1 MTIKKRLAVSNLIM
15 ILVPVCITL
24 LVGLLCLG
32 AVYWSLHT
40 TTGFGFENSNQFYAT
55 SQAASAAMHEV
66 FEHGSADAKDRL
78 QTIGNIIDPA
88 TTYVEVQMEGSD
100 FYRTGDQTMA
110 DPALMTAARQI
121 GSGAFVSGERHQM
134 YYYTDR
140 VDGQEYEL
148 FLFSNN
154 NHQDSNRVK
163 WVFIGSALLL
173 VAAIVASITLTNRFL
188 TRFAL
193 RKIEEPLDLLS
204 DGVQQISKGNLEYRL
219 DYNREDE
226 FLPVCLAFNDM
237 ARRLQQSVEMTK
249 KNEENRKELLLD
261 ISHDLRSPLTSI
273 RAYVEG
279 LLDGVAQTPEMQR
292 RYLHTIARKT
302 ADIEKMVSALFAY
315 SKLDMGELAVH
326 CTPVPLAAFLDD
338 AVGDLQEEYR
348 RKGLTVTAAAPADLT
363 VRADGALLQRVVT
376 NLMDN
381 SLKYK
386 DKPVATLE
394 ISARRTENGAEL
406 RFADNGPGVE
416 PDQLEKL
423 FDVFYRTDKARSNTG
438 SGSGIGL
445 AFVKKAITAM
455 NGSVWAQQNE
465 SGGLTVCVQLECDD
479 GKDTDH

>member
-40 TTGFGFENSNQFYAT
+40 TTGFGFESSKQFYAT
-55 SQAASAAMHEV
+55 GQAASAAMHEV
-66 FEHGSADAKDRL
+66 FERGSADAKDRL
-78 QTIGNIIDPA
+78 QAIGTVIDPS
-88 TTYVEVQMEGSD
+88 TTYVEVQMDGSD
-100 FYRTGDQTMA
+100 FYRVGDSSMA

-121 GSGAFVSGERHQM
+121 GSGAIVSGQRHQM
-134 YYYTDR
+134 YYYTDQ
-140 VDGQEYEL
+140 VDGQSYEL
-148 FLFSNN
+148 FLFSTN
-154 NHQDSNRVK
+154 NHRDSPQVK
-163 WVFIGSALLL
+163 WVFLGSALLL
-173 VAAIVASITLTNRFL
+173 VAAIVASIMFTNRFL

-204 DGVQQISKGNLEYRL
+204 DGVQQISRGNLEYRL
-219 DYNREDE
+219 EYSREDE

-237 ARRLQQSVEMTK
+237 AQRLQQSVELTR

-279 LLDGVAQTPEMQR
+279 LLDGVAQTPDMQR
-292 RYLHTIARKT
+292 RYLQTIARKT

-326 CTPVPLAAFLDD
+326 CTAIPVAAFLEDT
-338 AVGDLQEEYR
+338 VGDVQEEYR
-348 RKGLTVTAAAPADLT
+348 RKGLTVTLAAPAALT
-363 VRADGALLQRVVT
+363 VWADGALLQRVVT
-376 NLMDN
+376 NLLDN

-394 ISARRTENGAEL
+394 ISAGQVENWAEL

-416 PDQLEKL
+416 PEQLEKL
-423 FDVFYRTDKARSNTG
+423 FEVFYRTDKARSNTG

-445 AFVKKAITAM
+445 AFVKKAVTAM
-455 NGSVWAQQNE
+455 NGRVWAEQNAC
-465 SGGLTVCVQLECDD
+465 GGLTICVQLECKD
-479 GKDTDH
+479 GKDTDY